1 MHPSASSVMHTLR
14 QSSRYLLA
22 AAIVAAISA
31 ISWILRQ
38 YGPGI
43 PPMLLFIGILI
54 SARNGGLGPGLTA
67 TLLSTLA
74 LNYFFSDPPFTLAA
88 SPQEFCDLAAFTIAA
103 VITSKLVA
111 DLEEANVTLAKLQSD
126 LERHVTERTA
136 ELTRANE
143 QLKDE
148 IEARREAEKALAR
161 SNEEL
166 ERFAYVVSH
175 EFQHP
180 LRTVAMSAGEM
191 RARIRNAPAE
201 ESERRLSEIEATVK
215 RMDSFASGLLSY
227 SRLSNQR
234 MRAADPVSMEGALQW
249 AIANLRPV
257 IEESGAKI
265 THGPLPSVTG
275 DQAQLAHVFQNLLSN
290 AIKYRSEKPPEVDVS
305 AHQSNGDYVFAV
317 RDNGAGIPEEHRE
330 RIFQMFTRLHGGAAC
345 PGNGIGLAMC
355 QKIIQKHGGRIWVDS
370 SPGSGSTFYFTIP
383 QS

>member
-88 SPQEFCDLAAFTIAA
+88 SPQEFCGLAAFTIAA